1 MSLEP
6 KDEIKNLEVCPHG
19 GIDYA
24 ELRALG
30 LNPDEILDFSV
41 CSNPFMPPPG
51 VSKILKDI
59 VINRYP
65 DSGAA
70 ELRQRLSEKLGVPSD
85 SILAGSGS
93 IELIRLIALTYF
105 SRGDTVLI
113 IEPTFGEYETN
124 CRIVGAQPVRQ
135 WLREEDGFTLQ
146 LEETLDLIRQ
156 YHPRGVFIC
165 NPNNPTGK
173 YITPQEIER
182 ILSAIGDNILI
193 LDEAYFAFT
202 EKYQTAVDLISRG
215 NVVILRS
222 MTKDYGLAGLRLGYA
237 VASPV
242 IIDSLRRVCPPW
254 NINVI
259 AQKMGVAV
267 LADADYLEW
276 SQRKIREAKRF
287 LVDGLTQLGFP
298 PLPSDTNYFLVKV
311 DNAREFRAALLK
323 YGILVRDCAS
333 FGLPQY
339 VRIAPCAMPD
349 CRKLIDAVR
358 AIKDNGGVK

>member
-6 KDEIKNLEVCPHG
+6 KDEIKNLKVCPHG

-24 ELRALG
+24 ELRAMG

-51 VSKILKDI
+51 VSKILENI

-70 ELRQRLSEKLGVPSD
+70 ELRQLLSEKLGVPSD

-105 SRGDTVLI
+105 SRGDAVLI

-173 YITPQEIER
+173 YITPQEIKR
-182 ILSAIGDNILI
+182 ILNAIGDNILI

-202 EKYQTAVDLISRG
+202 EKYQSAVDLISRG

-254 NINVI
+254 NVNVI
-259 AQKMGVAV
+259 AQRIGADV
-267 LADADYLEW
+267 LADSDYLEW
-276 SQRKIREAKRF
+276 SQREIRGAKRF
-287 LVDGLTQLGFP
+287 LVDGLTRLGFP

-311 DNAREFRAALLK
+311 VNAGEFRAALLK
-323 YGILVRDCAS
+323 YGILVRDCTS

-339 VRIAPCAMPD
+339 VRIAPGAMPD

-358 AIKDNGGVK
+358 AIKDKGGVK